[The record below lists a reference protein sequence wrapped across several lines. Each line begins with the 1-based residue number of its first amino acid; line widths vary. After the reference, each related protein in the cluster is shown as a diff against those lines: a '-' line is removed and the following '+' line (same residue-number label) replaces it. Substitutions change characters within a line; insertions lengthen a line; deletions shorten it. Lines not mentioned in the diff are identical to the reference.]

1 MTNNTKQ
8 GWRSINLLTVPEVAE
23 WMKVHPKTVYRWIKT
38 GKFEAIR
45 FGARTYRIPERTV
58 NDYLQKN
65 GFSHLISQG
74 GEQ

>member
-1 MTNNTKQ
+1 
-8 GWRSINLLTVPEVAE
+8 
-23 WMKVHPKTVYRWIKT
+23 MKVHPKTVYRWIKT

-45 FGARTYRIPERTV
+45 FGTRTYRIPERTV

-65 GFSHLISQG
+65 GFSHLIGQG